1 MAHKQADNLDNVRH
15 SLAHLLAAAVLKKY
29 PDAKLGV
36 GPTIENGFYY
46 DFLFKKPISP
56 EALPELEKIMRE
68 MIRTGLV
75 FSGKSVSPA
84 EARKIFK
91 NQPFK
96 LELIKEFIEA
106 KKKLTVY
113 ETRAATTH
121 AKTSD
126 LKPKTY
132 FLDLCRGGHIK
143 NTKEINPDA
152 FKLTHLAGAYWRG
165 NEKNPQLT
173 RIYGLAFTK
182 KSELEKH
189 LAMLEEA
196 KKRDHRKLGQ
206 ELKLFTFSDYVGPG
220 LPLWLPKGTV
230 IIDELEKLA
239 KETERRAGY
248 LEVRTPHIAKEII
261 YKTSGHLPYYADTM
275 FPPMTLPEDKETYYL
290 RAMNC
295 PHHHQIYSSESR
307 SYRDLPLR
315 LSEYGTVYRYEKSG
329 ELFGLMRV
337 RMLSMN
343 DAHIYCAPEHF
354 EEEFAA
360 VNEMYLNYFKLF
372 GLKKYVMRFSTHDP
386 KELGK
391 KYVKEPELWK
401 KTENMVR
408 RVLKKS
414 NINYVEVP
422 NEAAFYG
429 PKIDVQVW
437 SAIGREFTI
446 ATNQVD
452 FAVPRRF
459 GLTYTDSKG
468 RQQTPIV
475 IHRAP
480 LGTHERTIG
489 FLIEHYTGE
498 FPLWLAPMQVKIL
511 PVSEKFAKYAAK
523 VAEEMKNE
531 NIRVEIVKADETL
544 GKRIREAE
552 LQKIPYILV
561 VGEKEEKSGSVNVR
575 HYKRG
580 VEGEIKLKSLIK
592 KISEEIKSRII

>member
-1 MAHKQADNLDNVRH
+1 MNKKRNNLENVRH
-15 SLAHLLAAAVLKKY
+15 SLAHLLAAAVLKKF
-29 PDAKLGV
+29 PDTELGI

-46 DFLFKKPISP
+46 DFLFKKPISQ
-56 EALPELEKIMRE
+56 EILPELEKIMRE
-68 MIRTGLV
+68 FIRAGLT
-75 FSGKSVSPA
+75 FSGKSVSPT

-91 NQPFK
+91 KQPFK
-96 LELIKEFIEA
+96 LDLIKEFIKE
-106 KKKLTVY
+106 KKKLTIYRTGDV
-113 ETRAATTH
+113 
-121 AKTSD
+121 
-126 LKPKTY
+126 
-132 FLDLCRGGHIK
+132 FLDLCRGGHVK

-152 FKLTHLAGAYWRG
+152 FKLTHIAGAYWRG

-173 RIYGLAFTK
+173 RIYGLAFAK
-182 KSELEKH
+182 KNELEKH
-189 LAMLEEA
+189 LTMLEEA

-230 IIDELEKLA
+230 IINELEKLA

-248 LEVRTPHIAKEII
+248 LEVRTPHIAKEIM

-275 FPPMTLPEDKETYYL
+275 FPPMTLSEDKETYYL

-295 PHHHQIYSSESR
+295 PHHHQIYNSEPR

-315 LSEYGTVYRYEKSG
+315 IAEYGTVYRYEKSG

-343 DAHIYCAPEHF
+343 DAHIYCTPEQF

-360 VNEMYLNYFKLF
+360 VNEMYLGYFKIF

-391 KYVKEPELWK
+391 KYINEPKLWK
-401 KTENMVR
+401 KTEDMVR
-408 RVLKKS
+408 RVLKQSK
-414 NINYVEVP
+414 INYTEVP

-452 FAVPRRF
+452 FAQPRRF
-459 GLTYTDSKG
+459 GLTYTDSRGKV
-468 RQQTPIV
+468 QTPII

-489 FLIEHYTGE
+489 FLIEHFAGA
-498 FPLWLAPMQVKIL
+498 FPLWLAPIQAKIL
-511 PVSEKFAKYAAK
+511 PLSEKFTKYAEK
-523 VAEEMKNE
+523 IAEEMRKE
-531 NIRVEIVKADETL
+531 NIRVEISNTNETL

-552 LQKIPYILV
+552 LQKIPYLLV
-561 VGEKEEKSGSVNVR
+561 VGEKEEKNKSVNVR
-575 HYKRG
+575 NYKRG
-580 VEGEIKLKSLIK
+580 QEGEIRLDLFIK
-592 KISEEIKSRII
+592 RISEEIKSKSV